1 MRARLAARIC
11 SSLIVW
17 AIDAVAKTTATADML
32 RNEDIDRIRIFMALL
47 FISTSVVAFLLYPW
61 AALHN
66 PSNHGAIE
74 DSRAA

>member
-1 MRARLAARIC
+1 
-11 SSLIVW
+11 
-17 AIDAVAKTTATADML
+17 ML
-32 RNEDIDRIRIFMALL
+32 RNEDIDLIRIFMVLL
-47 FISTSVVAFLLYPW
+47 FISISVVAFLLYPW